1 MYRGKSIFGLIP
13 ARGGSKGLPQKNI
26 RPLNGKPLIA
36 WTIETALQFNGFDQ
50 VFVTTDDPEIATVS
64 KQYGAS
70 VPFIRPAELATD
82 EAKGIDV
89 VIHALNWLAEHGH
102 HYDLVFLLQP
112 TSPLRQVDDIKECL
126 DLFLQKQAGAIVSV
140 CEAEHPPLWMN
151 TLGPDLC
158 MKDFLRKEI
167 ADENRQSLSKYY
179 RINGALYLSDWD
191 YLMKNQGFMGN
202 ETYAYIMPKE
212 RSVDIDT
219 ELDLKFAEFLLS
231 ETSYQAG
238 T

>member
-1 MYRGKSIFGLIP
+1 MYGGKSIFGLIP

-26 RPLNGKPLIA
+26 RSLNGKPLIA
-36 WTIETALQFNGFDQ
+36 WTIETARAAKFFDQ
-50 VFVTTDDPEIATVS
+50 IIVSTEDQEIVTVAE
-64 KQYGAS
+64 QYGAT

-89 VIHALNWLAEHGH
+89 VIHALNWLTEHEH
-102 HYDLVFLLQP
+102 HYDLVFFLQP
-112 TSPLRQVDDIKECL
+112 TSPLRQTDDIKGCL
-126 DLFLQKQAGAIVSV
+126 ELFFQKQAGAIVSV

-158 MKDFLRKEI
+158 MKDFLQKEI

-179 RINGALYLSDWD
+179 RINGALYLADWD
-191 YLMKNQGFMGN
+191 YLMKNKGFMGN

-212 RSVDIDT
+212 RSIDIDT
-219 ELDLKFAEFLLS
+219 EFDLKLAEYLLNIEYNS
-231 ETSYQAG
+231 R
-238 T
+238 